1 RAYRGNSKLAD
12 LLTLMESDDALRL
25 RNAVQAAR
33 TVGVEAAAQEFNLEQ
48 FELNYVLKSYSLN
61 S

>member
-1 RAYRGNSKLAD
+1 
-12 LLTLMESDDALRL
+12 MESDDALRL